1 MLHRELLVAGYLVS
15 GSSTE
20 PVVSPWDARQIGTA
34 SVGGRHETEAALEV
48 ADRASTSW
56 RRSSVRERQGLLR
69 RVAELLR
76 GQSEALARLLVDE
89 IGKPITLARGEI
101 LRAALTFDLAA
112 DELTRPSGE
121 ILPADF
127 DARGDNVT
135 VRTGRFPVGV
145 VLCITPYNWPFNLA
159 AHKVAAALAAGNTVV
174 VKVPT
179 LAPLCGL
186 ALGHILDEVGCP
198 PGVANVVHCSNEL
211 AEAMVK
217 DARVSL
223 VSFTGSERIG
233 RHIQATVPH
242 KPVLLELGGDAYALV
257 GPDADLEAAAKKTAL
272 SAYGYAGQVCIS
284 TQHVRCHESVFADF
298 RDLLVR
304 ECEEAVTGD
313 PGDEATVCGPLINS
327 SAADRVLEWFDEAE
341 AGGAKILAGGHRSGN
356 TVWPTL
362 LADVPPGVK
371 VSTEEVFGPVA
382 TLAPFET
389 WSEAFAMAN
398 ASRFGL
404 QAGVF
409 TSDIDVAEAAFQYL
423 EVGGVVVNDSPS
435 LRFDNM
441 PYGGDKESGNTREG
455 LRYAI
460 DAMTRQRVQVMR
472 HTPPA

>member
-1 MLHRELLVAGYLVS
+1 MLVAGRLVS
-15 GSSTE
+15 GTCTE
-20 PVVSPWDARQIGTA
+20 PVLSPWDRREVGTA
-34 SVGGRHETEAALEV
+34 AVAGPSDVEAALDAAV
-48 ADRASTSW
+48 KAFVPW
-56 RRSSVRERQGLLR
+56 RRDPIRERRALLHRIAQLLR
-69 RVAELLR
+69 D
-76 GQSEALARLLVDE
+76 QSEPFSRLLVDE
-89 IGKPITLARGEI
+89 IGKPITLARGEVQ
-101 LRAALTFDLAA
+101 RAALTFDLAA
-112 DELTRPSGE
+112 DELTRPTGE
-121 ILPADF
+121 TLPADY

-174 VKVPT
+174 VKAPT

-186 ALGHILDEVGCP
+186 ALGHILDEAGCP
-198 PGVANVVHCSNEL
+198 PGVANILHCSNEL
-211 AEAMVK
+211 AEEMVK
-217 DARVSL
+217 DTRVSL
-223 VSFTGSERIG
+223 VSFTGSERVG
-233 RHIQATVPH
+233 RHIQAAVPH
-242 KPVLLELGGDAYALV
+242 KPVLLELGGDAYVLV
-257 GPDADLEAAAKKTAL
+257 GTDADLASAAKKTAL

-298 RDLLVR
+298 RDILVR
-304 ECEEAVTGD
+304 ECEETVTGD
-313 PGDEATVCGPLINS
+313 PGEEATVCGPLINS
-327 SAADRVLEWFDEAE
+327 ASADRVLEWIDEAE
-341 AGGAKILAGGHRSGN
+341 SGGATVLAGGHRSGN

-382 TLAPFET
+382 TLAPFES
-389 WSEAFAMAN
+389 WSEAFAMVN

-409 TSDIDVAEAAFQYL
+409 TSNIDVAEAAFQCL

-441 PYGGDKESGNTREG
+441 PYGGDKVSGNTREG

-460 DAMTRQRVQVMR
+460 DAMTRRRVQVMR
-472 HTPPA
+472 HAPPA